1 MISNQEY
8 YYCHCLFLLFL
19 RYKGSLEKSL
29 LIIDQY
35 FTAIEYQFTRNK
47 NAIKTFSAFL
57 VFREPY
63 FVNLVKV
70 NLLKKHLFLQQLNH
84 NMTKDCSLNMK
95 IESSDHVVN
104 KNCSECE
111 KKKKNN
117 LCTQH
122 GLSLQF
128 SCTELII

>member
-84 NMTKDCSLNMK
+84 NMTKDCSLNY
-95 IESSDHVVN
+95 
-104 KNCSECE
+104 
-111 KKKKNN
+111 
-117 LCTQH
+117 
-122 GLSLQF
+122 QF
-128 SCTELII
+128 LHENYKLRTSCVHKLF

>member
-19 RYKGSLEKSL
+19 RYRGNLEKSL

-35 FTAIEYQFTRNK
+35 FTAIEYQFTRNE

-63 FVNLVKV
+63 FVNVLE
-70 NLLKKHLFLQQLNH
+70 
-84 NMTKDCSLNMK
+84 NMIYITLC
-95 IESSDHVVN
+95 ESP
-104 KNCSECE
+104 E
-111 KKKKNN
+111 
-117 LCTQH
+117 
-122 GLSLQF
+122 
-128 SCTELII
+128 I